1 MEYDNTDV
9 ENGAGG
15 GAKMSIAVE
24 VKDLTKRYA
33 NLVAVD
39 KVNFTIQEGEIF
51 GLLGPNGAGKTT
63 TIEMIEAL
71 RKADAGSIQV
81 CGIDV
86 TKRADKIKEII
97 GVQLQS
103 TSVYDTIRVGE
114 VIDLFGS
121 YYHKSLPTAEVLREM
136 SLDEKKDSFVESL
149 SGGQKQRLA
158 LALALVNDPRVLFLD
173 EPTTA
178 LDPQARRATWDIIK
192 SLRQEG
198 KTIIMNTHSMEE
210 AERLCDRV
218 GIMDHGQIIALD
230 TPSNLISRQNL
241 DSAIEFTSSNA
252 TSKEFLGRL
261 PSVNKVTQ
269 DGDKYILYTKDAL
282 PLLVEIVRLYQQKQ
296 LDLANIS
303 VRAATLE
310 DVFLELTGRRLRE

>member
-1 MEYDNTDV
+1 M
-9 ENGAGG
+9 GIRMG
-15 GAKMSIAVE
+15 IAVE
-24 VKDLTKRYA
+24 VKDLTKRYGA
-33 NLVAVD
+33 LVAVD
-39 KVNFTIQEGEIF
+39 RVSFTIQEGEIF

-71 RKADAGSIQV
+71 RKPDAGSIEV

-86 TKRADKIKEII
+86 SRGADNVKEII

-103 TSVYDTIRVGE
+103 TSLYDRIKVAE
-114 VIDLFGS
+114 VIDLFGG
-121 YYHKSLPTAEVLREM
+121 YYPKSLPTTEILQEI
-136 SLDEKKDSFVESL
+136 SLVEKKDSFVESL

-178 LDPQARRATWDIIK
+178 LDPQARRATWDIIER
-192 SLRQEG
+192 LRQKG
-198 KTIIMNTHSMEE
+198 KTIILNTHYMEE

-230 TPSNLISRQNL
+230 IPSNLISKQNL
-241 DSAIEFTSSNA
+241 DSAVEFTLSNA
-252 TSKEFLGRL
+252 TKREFLERL
-261 PSVNKVTQ
+261 PLVNKVTQ
-269 DGDKYILYTKDAL
+269 DGDRFIIYTKEAL
-282 PLLVEIVRLYQQKQ
+282 LLLVEIVRLYQQKQ

>member
-1 MEYDNTDV
+1 
-9 ENGAGG
+9 
-15 GAKMSIAVE
+15 MSIAIE
-24 VKDLTKRYA
+24 VKDLTKRYGD
-33 NLVAVD
+33 LVAVD
-39 KVNFTIQEGEIF
+39 RVSFTIQEGEIF

-63 TIEMIEAL
+63 TIEMVEGL
-71 RKADAGSIQV
+71 RKPDAGSIQV
-81 CGIDV
+81 CSIDV
-86 TKRADKIKEII
+86 TKGDDKVKEII

-103 TSVYDTIRVGE
+103 TSVYEKIRVSE
-114 VIDLFGS
+114 AIDLFGG
-121 YYHKSLPTAEVLREM
+121 YYRKSLPTSEVLQQM
-136 SLDEKKDSFVESL
+136 SLNEKKNSFVESL

-178 LDPQARRATWDIIK
+178 LDPQARRATWNIIEG
-192 SLRQEG
+192 LRQRG
-198 KTIIMNTHSMEE
+198 KTIILNTHYMEE

-230 TPSNLISRQNL
+230 TPSNLIARQNL
-241 DSAIEFTSSNA
+241 DSAIEFTSSNGA
-252 TSKEFLGRL
+252 NREFFERL

-269 DGDKYILYTKDAL
+269 DGERFILYTKEAL

-296 LDLANIS
+296 LDVANIS

>member
-1 MEYDNTDV
+1 
-9 ENGAGG
+9 
-15 GAKMSIAVE
+15 MSIAVE

-39 KVNFTIQEGEIF
+39 KINFTIQEGEIF
-51 GLLGPNGAGKTT
+51 GILGPNGAGKTT

-71 RKADAGSIQV
+71 RKPDAGSIQV
-81 CGIDV
+81 FGIDV
-86 TKRADKIKEII
+86 TKGTDKVKEII

-103 TSVYDTIRVGE
+103 TSLYDRIRVAE
-114 VIDLFGS
+114 VIDLFGG
-121 YYHKSLPTAEVLREM
+121 YYPKSLPTAEILQEM

-158 LALALVNDPRVLFLD
+158 LALALVNDPKVLFLD

-178 LDPQARRATWDIIK
+178 LDPQTRRATWDIIK
-192 SLRQEG
+192 SLRRVG

-241 DSAIEFTSSNA
+241 DSAIEFTSPNT

-261 PSVNKVTQ
+261 PSVSKVTH
-269 DGDKYILYTKDAL
+269 DGDKFILYTKDAL